1 MDIKKTKIES
11 GSGIF
16 LEFESN
22 ATESVARLVKV
33 CYKDGAI
40 VEEAMPLFG
49 NSSTI
54 QLSNFIDAVENKL
67 SLANFDNFTNYCS
80 QHDEPRE
87 PTTHKGHEEPKL

>member
-1 MDIKKTKIES
+1 
-11 GSGIF
+11 
-16 LEFESN
+16 
-22 ATESVARLVKV
+22 VKV

-54 QLSNFIDAVENKL
+54 QLSNFIDAVEKKL

-80 QHDEPRE
+80 QHDGPRE
-87 PTTHKGHEEPKL
+87 PTTQKGPEDPGL